1 VLLTPAVV
9 AQDATPAPSPVASP
23 AAQAEAQVTN
33 LMQTE
38 FEEFVP
44 APMTIRMLRITL
56 EPGAS
61 TPMHTHPGPE
71 FDIIESGDLTIRT
84 EGDAT
89 VTRANGDTEAATEEE
104 QVLAAGDWIVYQPG
118 TGMFYE
124 NASEENVVLLS
135 AVLLP
140 VGAEFPESI
149 TYTDGQPTSRD
160 FDGVSFTVLGDGL
173 VQQMPSGP
181 ATVSIDSV
189 VLPAGADLPAAE
201 GVAMYSQVEGNFSF
215 IVDSGAVQVSRSEL
229 QSLQPN
235 AVTGEEFILEP
246 GDAAFFPAG
255 VTATSRADETGSLEM
270 ISLTVSFD
278 EAMNR
283 DAAELTFTTGSS
295 ATGDATG
302 GAETPDTAETDD
314 AESSVVGTIV
324 TTNVADLNM
333 RAEPSTEADV
343 VDQLALGIELEVIGG
358 PEEAEEYTWY
368 QVQVTSGGGSSGW
381 VAADFLDGLEAATPE
396 ETPAPEAASTPAAEA
411 IGTFAPGDIVATID
425 DSVRVRSEG
434 NLGGDIVNAYPT
446 GTEFEITG
454 EPVDADDF
462 TWYPVT
468 LVENPDIT
476 GWIPADFIAPAE

>member
-1 VLLTPAVV
+1 
-9 AQDATPAPSPVASP
+9 
-23 AAQAEAQVTN
+23 
-33 LMQTE
+33 
-38 FEEFVP
+38 
-44 APMTIRMLRITL
+44 MTIRMLRITL

-314 AESSVVGTIV
+314 AESGVIGTIV

-368 QVQVTSGGGSSGW
+368 QVQVTSEGGSSGW
-381 VAADFLDGLEAATPE
+381 VAADFLDGLEGATPE

-411 IGTFAPGDIVATID
+411 SGTFAPGDIVATID